1 MELVRVL
8 RESSNEDLGPLVSYL
23 TKPITETLSKEAK
36 YQRYYP
42 DHAKYVDQIAH
53 EIRLF
58 GGSTFVNKPR
68 GEGPPYKEIV
78 QDVATKLGVDCDYD
92 LVERVEMKII
102 EEIFDRSLKG
112 MSDKKKEEIKKEE
125 IQKAFKEEGA
135 KNLDF
140 SAGYPMAL
148 LVANGIAKK
157 VLGRVIGGI
166 GGRVITSLAGPIGW
180 VITGIWTAI
189 SIAGPAYRV
198 TIPCVCHVAYL
209 RQKIQ
214 ARKDFG
220 DGE

>member
-8 RESSNEDLGPLVSYL
+8 RESSNEDLEPLVSYL
-23 TKPITETLSKEAK
+23 TKSVTETLSDEEK
-36 YQRYYP
+36 YQKHYP
-42 DHAKYVDQIAH
+42 DHSMYVNEIAH

-58 GGSTFVNKPR
+58 GGNTIVNIPR

-78 QDVATKLGVDCDYD
+78 QDVANKLGVNYGYYD
-92 LVERVEMKII
+92 SVERVEMKIMK
-102 EEIFDRSLKG
+102 EIFDRSLKE
-112 MSDKKKEEIKKEE
+112 MSDKKKEEVFKDFKKE
-125 IQKAFKEEGA
+125 GGD
-135 KNLDF
+135 NLDF
-140 SAGYPMAL
+140 SAGSPLAL
-148 LVANGIAKK
+148 LMAATVANGIAKM

-166 GGRVITSLAGPIGW
+166 GGRVITILAGPIGW

-214 ARKDFG
+214 AREDFG
-220 DGE
+220 GDE

>member
-8 RESSNEDLGPLVSYL
+8 RESSNEDLEPLVSYL
-23 TKPITETLSKEAK
+23 TKSVTETLSDEEK
-36 YQRYYP
+36 YQKHYP
-42 DHAKYVDQIAH
+42 DHSMYVNEIAH

-58 GGSTFVNKPR
+58 GGNTIVNIPR

-78 QDVATKLGVDCDYD
+78 QDVANKLGVNYGYYD
-92 LVERVEMKII
+92 SVERVEMKIMK
-102 EEIFDRSLKG
+102 EIFDRSLKE
-112 MSDKKKEEIKKEE
+112 MSDKKKEEVFKDFKKE
-125 IQKAFKEEGA
+125 GGD
-135 KNLDF
+135 NLDF
-140 SAGYPMAL
+140 SAGSPLAL
-148 LVANGIAKK
+148 LMAATVANSIAKM
-157 VLGRVIGGI
+157 VLGRVIGG
-166 GGRVITSLAGPIGW
+166 RVITILAGPIGW

-220 DGE
+220 DDE